1 VPDWVVFG
9 VIVAAALYGVYG
21 LLDRRHLHLI
31 PPHIRPPREG
41 DNMATATDLASST
54 RSNGEGCEVRR
65 SLGSRPAAQGDGVRA
80 GRAHARLT
88 PSNCDQLLFD
98 DVLWVENAK
107 RDHFDFMMK
116 MRDRGVEVLEMHNL
130 LTETVAVP
138 EGKKWILD
146 NQVVPNQVGLGFIDE
161 LRSYLEGLTDRTLA
175 ETLIGGLSTHDFPE
189 TAGGKALKVI
199 KEAAGVTEYL
209 LPPLPNTLY
218 TRDTTCWIY
227 GGVTLNPLYWPARHE
242 ETILTTAIY
251 KFHPDF
257 AGQGQRLVGRPD
269 AGPRA
274 ATLEGGDV
282 MPIGKGNVLIGMSER
297 TSRQAISQ
305 LAASAVQE
313 GRRRAGDRRGDAED
327 PRGDAP
333 RHRVHLRRPRL
344 RAARAGLHEPDPHL
358 LVPPEQP
365 SERRRVPRREEA
377 VRRRRGRGAGLKKL
391 RVVEAGGSDY
401 QRERTQ
407 WDSGANLVCASPG
420 VVYAYDRN
428 TYTNTLLRK
437 AGIEVITIVGAEL
450 GRGRGGG
457 HCMTCP
463 IIRDP
468 STTDSRSRR
477 SRWPARTIVHLGGEW
492 KRGQLLDRSA

>member
-1 VPDWVVFG
+1 MTKEKEAQFG
-9 VIVAAALYGVYG
+9 VHSEVGQLRKVIVCAPG
-21 LLDRRHLHLI
+21 L
-31 PPHIRPPREG
+31 
-41 DNMATATDLASST
+41 
-54 RSNGEGCEVRR
+54 
-65 SLGSRPAAQGDGVRA
+65 
-80 GRAHARLT
+80 AHTRLT

-98 DVLWVENAK
+98 DVLWVDNAK
-107 RDHFDFMMK
+107 RDHFDFVTK
-116 MRDRGVEVLEMHNL
+116 MRDRGIEVLEMHNL
-130 LTETVAVP
+130 LAETVAVP

-161 LRSYLEGLTDRTLA
+161 LRSYLSGLDNRKLA

-189 TAGGKALKVI
+189 THGGEALKMV
-199 KEAAGVTEYL
+199 KEAAGATEYL

-227 GGVTLNPLYWPARHE
+227 GGVTLNALYWPARHE

-257 AGQGQRLVGRPD
+257 ASKVNVWWGDPTQDHGL
-269 AGPRA
+269 

-282 MPIGKGNVLIGMSER
+282 MPIGKGVVLIGMSER

-305 LAASAVQE
+305 LAATLFKKDAAERVIVAAMPKI
-313 GRRRAGDRRGDAED
+313 RAAMHLDTVFTFADRDCVLL
-327 PRGDAP
+327 AP
-333 RHRVHLRRPRL
+333 DFMNQTRTYSYRPSNAPSGIEL
-344 RAARAGLHEPDPHL
+344 RAESKPFVG
-358 LVPPEQP
+358 V
-365 SERRRVPRREEA
+365 VEEA
-377 VRRRRGRGAGLKKL
+377 LGLKKL

-437 AGIEVITIVGAEL
+437 EGIEVITIVGAEL

-463 IIRDP
+463 VTRDAV
-468 STTDSRSRR
+468 DY
-477 SRWPARTIVHLGGEW
+477 
-492 KRGQLLDRSA
+492 